1 METPFASLISIIVP
15 VYKVEPYLENCV
27 KSIQN
32 QTYKNIEIIL
42 VDDGSPDNCGQICD
56 ELASHD
62 VRIKVIHKENGG
74 LSSARNAGLA
84 IARGEY
90 FGFVDSDD
98 CIHPQMYELL
108 YNDIESYGTKLA
120 FCQPNMCYYGKIYYN
135 QPCERTELFT
145 KKELINICLKDV
157 IWFSAWTKLYHRTL
171 KDVVHFPEG
180 RTNEDFAIMLMVYD
194 KCDTIA
200 VNYNKLYNYCKRE
213 GSITTDPKLKNFHD
227 AVVNAHLVSSFI
239 DEKYPDNACYAF
251 NILIG
256 NISAFITKYQKERS
270 QAFLEAY
277 EQEISFLR
285 LHRSRIFTSKALPY
299 SLKFLM
305 LSASIGEKTYK
316 GCNKIYALLK
326 K

>member
-1 METPFASLISIIVP
+1 MDNPLISIIVP
-15 VYKVEPYLENCV
+15 IYKVEQYLKNCV

-56 ELASHD
+56 ELAKRD
-62 VRIKVIHKENGG
+62 ERIKVIHKENGG

-84 IARGEY
+84 IAKGEY

-108 YNDIESYGTKLA
+108 YNDIVTFGTKLS
-120 FCQPNMCYYGKIYYN
+120 FCQPNMCYN
-135 QPCERTELFT
+135 ELIPEVSINNESVIFT
-145 KKELINICLKDV
+145 KQDLIHKCLNDV
-157 IWFSAWTKLYHRTL
+157 IWFCAWSKLYHRSL
-171 KDVVHFPEG
+171 REFVHFPEG
-180 RTNEDFAIMLMVYD
+180 RTNEDYAIMLMVYD
-194 KCDTIA
+194 QCDKIA

-213 GSITTDPKLKNFHD
+213 GSITTAPKLKNIHD
-227 AVVNAHLVSSFI
+227 AVVNAHSVSSFI
-239 DEKYPDNACYAF
+239 DENYPDSACYAF

-256 NISAFITKYQKERS
+256 NICAFINRYLKEKP
-270 QAFLEAY
+270 QLFLEAY

-285 LHRSRIFTSKALPY
+285 LHRSRILSSKVLPCG
-299 SLKFLM
+299 LKILM
-305 LSASIGEKTYK
+305 LSASFGEASYMACKK
-316 GCNKIYALLK
+316 LYAFLK

>member
-1 METPFASLISIIVP
+1 MEIVNKPLISIIVP
-15 VYKVEPYLENCV
+15 IFKVEQYLENCV

-56 ELASHD
+56 NLATVD
-62 VRIKVIHKENGG
+62 ARIKVIHKENGG
-74 LSSARNAGLA
+74 LSSARNAGLS

-108 YNDIESYGTKLA
+108 YNDIKTYGTNLA
-120 FCQPNMCYYGKIYYN
+120 FCQPNMCYYGKISYN

-157 IWFSAWTKLYHRTL
+157 IWFSACTKLYHRTL

-194 KCDTIA
+194 KSDTIA

-213 GSITTDPKLKNFHD
+213 GSISTAPKLKNLHD

-239 DEKYPDNACYAF
+239 DEKYPDSASYAF
-251 NILIG
+251 NILMG
-256 NISAFITKYQKERS
+256 NISAFTTRYQKEQS
-270 QAFLEAY
+270 QSFFTAY
-277 EQEISFLR
+277 KHELSFLR
-285 LHRSRIFTSKALPY
+285 QHRARILSSKALPY
-299 SLKFLM
+299 GLKFLM

-316 GCNKIYALLK
+316 GCNTLYAMLK